1 MQCITGY
8 GILGLENSIPNFE
21 LDSCWKI
28 NLSMCSAGKL
38 STLSIELGR
47 NVISC
52 ESDEGYSGM
61 NMKELLD
68 LKAMKEEDW
77 TQ

>member
-1 MQCITGY
+1 
-8 GILGLENSIPNFE
+8 
-21 LDSCWKI
+21 
-28 NLSMCSAGKL
+28 MCSAGKL

-68 LKAMKEEDW
+68 LKAMKEED
-77 TQ
+77 